1 MKWSKEDTRKL
12 RVWFLVLFFQV
23 VGSWML
29 WMLDFLFVTEQ
40 SDEQALP
47 LAGLYTLQLR
57 KSVSSVFFGAT
68 VFWDS
73 CFPA

>member
-47 LAGLYTLQLR
+47 LVGLYTLQLR